1 MAPCVCPPHE
11 DKNLPF
17 ICRCDARHKPR
28 NQKSKN
34 SLRIMIWAA
43 INAEHKA
50 IWYVVPKEDGKKGLD
65 ADGYIKLMQQ
75 FRTDLDRRDI
85 NSNKIVYQQGK

>member
-1 MAPCVCPPHE
+1 
-11 DKNLPF
+11 
-17 ICRCDARHKPR
+17 
-28 NQKSKN
+28 
-34 SLRIMIWAA
+34 MIWAA